1 MNFEQL
7 DYIKAIVENKSM
19 SIASQ
24 QLHVTQSAISQ
35 SIAMLEKELG
45 VQLFKRSRNGT
56 SPTEDGLWI
65 IPKLMEILQK
75 SNELKM
81 DIQSKTETFSGKV
94 TIATIP
100 SIFMTLL
107 PEALASF
114 KKDFPLVHYAISEL
128 ENNQVLK
135 AIEQKKADVGF
146 ITLTH
151 ESKSLDNQLIYHP
164 LNQQSHFHLLVSAKS
179 ILAIRSEIQLQDVL
193 DESFILFGEHFYSSL
208 TKGFEEK
215 YKQLSIIFQS
225 SNPEV
230 IKKSV
235 AAGLGVS
242 VVSKTM
248 IEDDPYIESGR
259 IKAIPLIGYPF
270 NFSLSFGAIY
280 DRNCSNYKLVQ
291 RMLTYF
297 NK

>member
-7 DYIKAIVENKSM
+7 EYIKAIVENKSM

-35 SIAMLEKELG
+35 SIVMLETELG

-56 SPTEDGLWI
+56 IPTEDGLWI
-65 IPKLMEILQK
+65 IQKLMEILQK

-81 DIQSKTETFSGKV
+81 DIQSKTATFSGKV
-94 TIATIP
+94 KIATIP
-100 SIFMTLL
+100 GIFMTML

-114 KKDFPLVHYAISEL
+114 KKDFPLVHYAILEM

-146 ITLTH
+146 ISLTN
-151 ESKSLDNQLIYHP
+151 ESKSLENHLTYHP
-164 LNQQSHFHLLVSAKS
+164 LNQESQFHLLVSAKS
-179 ILAIRSEIQLQDVL
+179 VLAIHSEIQLQDVL
-193 DESFILFGEHFYSSL
+193 GESFILYGEHFYSNL
-208 TKGFEEK
+208 MKGFEEK
-215 YKQLSIIFQS
+215 FEQINIIFQS
-225 SNPEV
+225 YNPEV

-242 VVSKTM
+242 IVSKMM
-248 IEDDPYIESGR
+248 IEDDPYIESSR

-280 DRNCSNYKLVQ
+280 DRNRSNYKLIQ
-291 RMLTYF
+291 SMLAYF